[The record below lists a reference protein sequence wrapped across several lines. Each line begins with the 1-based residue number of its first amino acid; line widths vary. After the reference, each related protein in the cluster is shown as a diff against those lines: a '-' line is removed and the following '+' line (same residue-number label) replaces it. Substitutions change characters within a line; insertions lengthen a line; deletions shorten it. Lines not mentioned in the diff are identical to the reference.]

1 MGELI
6 LSKRNQIEENKDYYL
21 RILLYSALILGAFF
35 LFQACFASG
44 GTLDTGQAMEKGKG
58 LFTSV
63 AQVLGTFFV
72 IIGGIMAIWGLYTVG
87 MAIKDGVSGQT
98 GQSLTA
104 ILGGIL
110 MAVAGYLMKTNGDK
124 LFTND

>member
-6 LSKRNQIEENKDYYL
+6 LSKKDYVMKNKEYYL
-21 RILLYSALILGAFF
+21 RILLYLVIILGIFAIM
-35 LFQACFASG
+35 QTCFAKG
-44 GTLDTGQAMEKGKG
+44 GTLDTSQAMEKGKG
-58 LFTSV
+58 LFNSV
-63 AQVLGTFFV
+63 AEVLGTFFV

-110 MAVAGYLMKTNGDK
+110 MAVAGYVMRTNGDK
-124 LFTND
+124 LFDSK